1 MFFELWQHRPSG
13 SLKGMDN
20 ENLGAVV
27 AALRG
32 QLSQGEL
39 AQKMTERGHDW
50 QQTTVS
56 RLERGTRTLKLFEAV
71 DLAAVLGVSLDEL
84 MDTANNRAGS
94 AQDRARLAK
103 ARNDLRTAHTSA
115 VLALVEVLEAN
126 AVLTGIRQEVEQSN
140 DSELA
145 QQAFA
150 SALEQGDYSIWQ
162 ALTTAAVKA
171 GDRGLIEGASSDLL
185 ATPEGRG
192 QLKEVIKNVMGV
204 QLHERPLT

>member
-1 MFFELWQHRPSG
+1 MFFELWQHRPGG

-115 VLALVEVLEAN
+115 VIVLTELLEA
-126 AVLTGIRQEVEQSN
+126 QSKLATVQREIASTE
-140 DSELA
+140 DAELA
-145 QQAFA
+145 QQAVL
-150 SALEQGDYSIWQ
+150 SVIENGDYSLKEALIKVVMQ
-162 ALTTAAVKA
+162 AAESGQLEDVTLEDFQGAEGYKHVKNTIKKYM
-171 GDRGLIEGASSDLL
+171 GVDLL
-185 ATPEGRG
+185 AP
-192 QLKEVIKNVMGV
+192 
-204 QLHERPLT
+204 